1 VGRHQAERRRG
12 LLREARRFRFLW
24 LSRTI
29 SATGIGGSRVALV
42 LLATPAGA
50 GAVSL
55 VLLASTLPQLL
66 GPLAGAVADRVD
78 QRRLLAG
85 CECGQGLIF
94 ALIAVFRP
102 PVPLLLPLVAL
113 AGLAAT
119 LFSPAG
125 KSSVPRLV
133 PADRLPRANALL
145 GAAFNLQVMAGPA
158 AGGLLAGLAGPSAAF
173 GATAGSFFISA
184 LLLTRLGRLPPA
196 ASGSAEL
203 GGLLAQTWAG
213 LRYVARSAVPR
224 ALVLATVLFVS
235 FASMDNVALVF
246 LVERTLRGSPAQY
259 GITVAAYGAGMLAAS
274 LALAVLAERRTP
286 RFWLAAGFATGAA
299 GTVGT
304 GLAGS
309 IGLAAAAQ
317 ALAGAGNTA
326 DLVGTDTLIQ
336 QVVPPAMLGRVF
348 GALATAAQ
356 AGAGIAYAA
365 AAPVVVL
372 TGPRTTFLIA
382 GAGML
387 AGLLVLV
394 PALRAA
400 SPRPGPDAASPGTDP
415 VIRPGGPAPA
425 ARRSGLRSARRA
437 PRRPAGRQ
445 RSPARPG

>member
-1 VGRHQAERRRG
+1 MGTNQARRRPG

-29 SATGIGGSRVALV
+29 SATGIGVSRVALV
-42 LLATPAGA
+42 LLASPSGA

-55 VLLASTLPQLL
+55 VLLANTLPQLL
-66 GPLAGAVADRVD
+66 GPVAGAIADRAD

-85 CECGQGLIF
+85 CETAQGVIF
-94 ALIAVFRP
+94 AVIAVCRP
-102 PVPLLLPLVAL
+102 PVPLLLLPLVAA

-158 AGGLLAGLAGPSAAF
+158 IGGLLVGLAGPSAAF
-173 GATAGSFFISA
+173 GATAGSFLMSA
-184 LLLTRLGRLPPA
+184 LLLTRLGRLPPVA
-196 ASGSAEL
+196 AGAGAGPAAGPGAPGSA
-203 GGLLAQTWAG
+203 GFAGLMAQTWAG
-213 LRYVARSAVPR
+213 LSYVARSAVPR

-246 LVERTLRGSPAQY
+246 LVSRSLRGSPAEY
-259 GITVAAYGAGMLAAS
+259 GIAVAAYGAGMLGAS
-274 LALAVLAERRTP
+274 LGLAVLAERRTP

-299 GTVGT
+299 GTIAT

-309 IGLAAAAQ
+309 IGMAAAAQ
-317 ALAGAGNTA
+317 AVAGAGNTA
-326 DLVGTDTLIQ
+326 DLVGNDTLLQ

-365 AAPVVVL
+365 AAPVVAL
-372 TGPRTTFLIA
+372 TSPRITFLIA

-387 AGLLVLV
+387 AGLGVLV

-400 SPRPGPDAASPGTDP
+400 SQRSGPDGTPAGTDP
-415 VIRPGGPAPA
+415 VIAAGG
-425 ARRSGLRSARRA
+425 S
-437 PRRPAGRQ
+437 
-445 RSPARPG
+445 

>member
-1 VGRHQAERRRG
+1 MGTHQAERRPG

-29 SATGIGGSRVALV
+29 SATGIGVSRVALV
-42 LLATPAGA
+42 LLASPAGA

-55 VLLASTLPQLL
+55 VLLANTLPQLL
-66 GPLAGAVADRVD
+66 GPVAGAVADRVD

-102 PVPLLLPLVAL
+102 PVPLLLPLVAA

-158 AGGLLAGLAGPSAAF
+158 IGGLLVGLAGPSAAF
-173 GATAGSFFISA
+173 GVTAGSFFGSA
-184 LLLTRLGRLPPA
+184 LLLTRLGRLPPV
-196 ASGSAEL
+196 ASGAATAGPYGSGA
-203 GGLLAQTWAG
+203 GFAGLMTETGAG

-246 LVERTLRGSPAQY
+246 LVERSLRGSPADY
-259 GITVAAYGAGMLAAS
+259 GIVVAAYGAGMLGAS

-286 RFWLAAGFATGAA
+286 RFWLAVGFATGAA

-317 ALAGAGNTA
+317 AVAGAGNTA
-326 DLVGTDTLIQ
+326 DLVGNDTLIQ

-365 AAPVVVL
+365 AAPVVAL
-372 TGPRTTFLIA
+372 TGPRITFLIA

-400 SPRPGPDAASPGTDP
+400 SQRSGPDVTPPGTDP
-415 VIRPGGPAPA
+415 VSRPDGPAPA
-425 ARRSGLRSARRA
+425 ARR
-437 PRRPAGRQ
+437 
-445 RSPARPG
+445 